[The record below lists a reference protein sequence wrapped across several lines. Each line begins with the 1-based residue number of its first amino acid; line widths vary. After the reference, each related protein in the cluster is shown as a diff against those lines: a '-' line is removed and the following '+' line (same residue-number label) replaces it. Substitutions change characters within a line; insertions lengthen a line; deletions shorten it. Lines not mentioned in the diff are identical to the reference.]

1 MADEKDRLTADD
13 EDLDDTEDS
22 DVYVLDVDD
31 TTVDVEDLA
40 REALDAVERRES
52 GEVELSSTTEEDA
65 LRTEVEELRDR
76 SIRTLAD
83 FENYRKRAERER
95 ADLVKY
101 GVGEVLQELLPIV
114 DNLERALEAGGSI
127 EDLKTGLELIVRQIQ
142 DLLRQRGVEAVE
154 AVGRPFDPTV
164 HEAVMRE
171 EDPEATEPTVTAEL
185 QRGYVLHD
193 RLLRPAMVRV
203 AMSADP
209 EEVDS

>member
-1 MADEKDRLTADD
+1 MADKKGRLMADGGDSD
-13 EDLDDTEDS
+13 ETEDS
-22 DVYVLDVDD
+22 GVYILDVDD
-31 TTVDVEDLA
+31 APVDVEDLA
-40 REALDAVERRES
+40 REALEAVERRES
-52 GEVELSSTTEEDA
+52 GEVELSGSTEEDA
-65 LRTEVEELRDR
+65 LRAEIEELRDR

-95 ADLVKY
+95 ADQVKY
-101 GVGEVLQELLPIV
+101 GVGEILQDLLPIV
-114 DNLERALEAGGSI
+114 DNLERALEAGGSV
-127 EDLKTGLELIVRQIQ
+127 EDLKTGLELIVRQTQ

-171 EDPEATEPTVTAEL
+171 EDPEVTEPTVTAEL

-203 AMSADP
+203 AMAAEP